1 MASYTD
7 QIPKFNPYI
16 QQLPIEAM
24 VQVGMEKQRRY
35 DEGLQKIQT
44 NIDNVAGLDVIR
56 NVDKQ
61 YLQSKLNDLG
71 SKLKT
76 VAAGDFSNYQLV
88 NSVGGMAKQIGKDST
103 IQNAVGSTAK
113 YRKELT
119 NRDAYKKEGKDSP
132 SNDYV
137 FGLGVDKWLNS
148 NDVNT
153 SFNTTYDQYTNWK
166 KNSIDIIKGL
176 TGDSTIKDDAFTVKV
191 DSRGNPVLGADGKPE
206 LVITDAIT
214 RRKMAGVTAEQIQQ
228 ALLVGLTPSDFK
240 QMQNDSLYDYS
251 NQDANQFKL
260 TIKNSYDDKLKSFTE
275 KRTIFENAKL
285 STKSNEQKKLLDN
298 NIASLNKTIGS
309 LTKEQNDLLTS
320 IDKGNIN
327 GAKTQ
332 FGTYNSINGL
342 SKAFSHADISE
353 TYETSPLIQAAQFRE
368 SKAQD
373 WKKFTIQY
381 DQTERF
387 HKDDQYWKQEEN
399 KIARAKLKADTSG
412 YGGLGDVVDQ
422 EDIPRVTL
430 QTIIANVEKGNEEL
444 DTSKNKFLKQQ
455 GKDEAWLNQQKAA
468 WEKNPNGVDA
478 IVSKYFDSTTSKT
491 RDIKGDEEMI
501 LRINNEAT
509 KKFGSIDQYIPKGSP
524 NITINTPNTSYVYTP
539 KDFVD
544 FNQNFNRYQTYVSS
558 GGPTRGNFV
567 FDDVK
572 AMKELS
578 AKELYLYNI
587 YKKNRQTQQP
597 LTSSEKVIIEN
608 SNFYNQTANLPY
620 NKILRE
626 INDYTTK
633 EVSDRMTSS
642 QGMFYT
648 IPTGTPAQ
656 RKDMAA
662 NLAKFADRAEKQE
675 GKLANSPNFNIADAR
690 DIATD
695 PEAIFNISVSEGTDI
710 QPSMYKISAT
720 GKGKHVDFKLSAED
734 KISMFGNDFESS
746 PAIEMIRPYIRQMR
760 KMASTGSEPYTT
772 AWDNQTETTKDNGYL
787 NKIDFPNVNSY
798 GIKANLIQPVTGQ
811 FQLRLAVYDPVS
823 KEWNN
828 DVVFPKSNN
837 LMLSEGVAPSMINMS
852 DEVLFELVHG
862 RIATPN
868 ELKELKLAKQK
879 P

>member
-1 MASYTD
+1 
-7 QIPKFNPYI
+7 
-16 QQLPIEAM
+16 
-24 VQVGMEKQRRY
+24 
-35 DEGLQKIQT
+35 
-44 NIDNVAGLDVIR
+44 
-56 NVDKQ
+56 
-61 YLQSKLNDLG
+61 
-71 SKLKT
+71 
-76 VAAGDFSNYQLV
+76 
-88 NSVGGMAKQIGKDST
+88 
-103 IQNAVGSTAK
+103 
-113 YRKELT
+113 
-119 NRDAYKKEGKDSP
+119 
-132 SNDYV
+132 
-137 FGLGVDKWLNS
+137 
-148 NDVNT
+148 
-153 SFNTTYDQYTNWK
+153 
-166 KNSIDIIKGL
+166 
-176 TGDSTIKDDAFTVKV
+176 
-191 DSRGNPVLGADGKPE
+191 
-206 LVITDAIT
+206 
-214 RRKMAGVTAEQIQQ
+214 
-228 ALLVGLTPSDFK
+228 
-240 QMQNDSLYDYS
+240 
-251 NQDANQFKL
+251 
-260 TIKNSYDDKLKSFTE
+260 
-275 KRTIFENAKL
+275 
-285 STKSNEQKKLLDN
+285 
-298 NIASLNKTIGS
+298 
-309 LTKEQNDLLTS
+309 
-320 IDKGNIN
+320 
-327 GAKTQ
+327 
-332 FGTYNSINGL
+332 
-342 SKAFSHADISE
+342 
-353 TYETSPLIQAAQFRE
+353 
-368 SKAQD
+368 
-373 WKKFTIQY
+373 
-381 DQTERF
+381 
-387 HKDDQYWKQEEN
+387 
-399 KIARAKLKADTSG
+399 
-412 YGGLGDVVDQ
+412 
-422 EDIPRVTL
+422 
-430 QTIIANVEKGNEEL
+430 
-444 DTSKNKFLKQQ
+444 
-455 GKDEAWLNQQKAA
+455 
-468 WEKNPNGVDA
+468 
-478 IVSKYFDSTTSKT
+478 
-491 RDIKGDEEMI
+491 
-501 LRINNEAT
+501 
-509 KKFGSIDQYIPKGSP
+509 
-524 NITINTPNTSYVYTP
+524 
-539 KDFVD
+539 
-544 FNQNFNRYQTYVSS
+544 
-558 GGPTRGNFV
+558 
-567 FDDVK
+567 
-572 AMKELS
+572 MKELS

>member
-44 NIDNVAGLDVIR
+44 NIDNIAGLDVYN
-56 NVDKQ
+56 NVDKK

-353 TYETSPLIQAAQFRE
+353 TYETSPLVQAAQFRE

-567 FDDVK
+567 FDDAK